1 MKSPEDIEKLL
12 QDFGRAWPDGGS
24 IVERVVQKIETP
36 PPVAASKPR
45 RVLMKALIGIAA
57 SLALLAASWWAIEGG
72 RTSLYAQVID
82 GMHRA
87 QTLHIIRYAQGIR
100 GSQQEKMSE
109 SWFKRRRGFRS
120 ESGTQKDTSVYIDNE
135 EHVWKF
141 ITGRNVVIRSRSRGS
156 IGKASEDLFAKID
169 QHARELQDH
178 CRRYPEGDQT
188 FDGQPCQAYVV
199 TKVDQ
204 HDHLRLPLKLGDF
217 QVLHYLDQQSR
228 LVRTEMRE
236 REGTGWRTTT
246 LIVYRYDEP
255 LDPAIFQPNF
265 GKNIRIVDADEER
278 AKAEQ
283 AAKRTMPA
291 GPVFVCE
298 IEPQSGPAGVA
309 ASDMEAL
316 LKVFDRRL
324 NGGTDKLAVVRKL
337 DDRRIEVTLRRRN
350 AADQARVLR
359 QLARPGTLEFRILA
373 NNHVDKALIDRAQ
386 KDLTKAE
393 VRDGSGKRMA
403 WWVPLRVGTENSM
416 NHPDIVRRVRKLDRH
431 EVTEI
436 LVVSDPYNVTGI
448 YITGAKLDFDW
459 LGHPALAFRLND
471 AGGNLFSKLS
481 GDHLPNKSAGV
492 TYKLGIIFDGQLFSA
507 PAIQSKIY
515 DRGEITGGFTMED
528 VSDLAATLNAGSLPV
543 QLRMVVRHPQR

>member
-109 SWFKRRRGFRS
+109 SWFKRGRGFRS